1 MDRFI
6 HKTMYI
12 LDNKYLLSEDI
23 FDKNFVCNLD
33 ACKGAC
39 CWEGDMGAPLEEEE
53 FDILKELYPRIKPYL
68 TPAGIAAIAEQG
80 VAVVDEEY
88 ELSTTL
94 IDGGPCA
101 YINYESDGMAYCGIE
116 RAHKEGII
124 DWKKPIS
131 CHLYPIRIK
140 KLPDYEALNYD
151 KWDICSAACRLGDEL
166 KVPVY
171 RFLKDALIR
180 KYGEDFYEQ
189 LEEMAAFHEEHKH
202 ER

>member
-1 MDRFI
+1 
-6 HKTMYI
+6 MYI
-12 LDNKYLLSEDI
+12 LDNKYLLSEDL
-23 FDKNFVCNLD
+23 FNKQFVCNID

-39 CWEGDMGAPLEEEE
+39 CWEGDFGAPLEEGEQNILQ
-53 FDILKELYPRIKPYL
+53 DIYPSIKSYL
-68 TPAGIAAIAEQG
+68 TRAGIDAIETQG
-80 VAVVDEEY
+80 VAIVDDEN

-101 YINYESDGMAYCGIE
+101 YINYTENGTAYCGIE
-116 RAHKEGII
+116 KANLDGVI

-140 KLPDYEALNYD
+140 KLPDYDALNYD
-151 KWDICSAACRLGDEL
+151 KWDICSDACVLGEEL

-180 KYGEDFYEQ
+180 KYGEDFYVK
-189 LEEMAAFHEEHKH
+189 LEDMANFHEAHKDDA
-202 ER
+202 R

>member
-1 MDRFI
+1 
-6 HKTMYI
+6 MYI
-12 LDNKYLLSEDI
+12 LDNKYLLSEDL
-23 FDKNFVCNLD
+23 FDKQFVCNID

-39 CWEGDMGAPLEEEE
+39 CWEGDFGAPLEEGEQNILQ
-53 FDILKELYPRIKPYL
+53 DIYPSIKSYL
-68 TPAGIAAIAEQG
+68 TRAGIDAIETQG
-80 VAVVDEEY
+80 VAIVDDEN

-101 YINYESDGMAYCGIE
+101 YINYTENGTAYCGIE
-116 RAHKEGII
+116 KANLDGVI

-140 KLPDYEALNYD
+140 KLPDYDALNYD
-151 KWDICSAACRLGDEL
+151 KWDICSDACALGEEL

-180 KYGEDFYEQ
+180 KYGEDFYVK
-189 LEEMAAFHEEHKH
+189 LEDMANFHEAHKDDA
-202 ER
+202 R